1 MPQVRC
7 PRCEAINDT
16 RAPGYPFCVGCQ
28 DNLARCGYC
37 QWFDDSAVVCT
48 HPLVAGVFEVS
59 EEATPPCGYHAP
71 SQTLRVRRW
80 GVRVLVGLGLAA
92 AVFALGYGLMGLF
105 EKAPPPPPPPANLE
119 WAIEADIRGAVVGKT
134 YTVTVLIRNPTKIVV
149 TGVQL
154 EIAQKSLDVF
164 FLQEVRPEPLARS
177 RAGEWRVYTYP
188 ELHPL
193 EQRRIALE
201 LVPRIVPQDDGGVHL
216 MVRLRSGDGQ
226 YHHGQADLPIKVAEA
241 EDRE

>member
-7 PRCEAINDT
+7 PRCEATNDT

-37 QWFDDSAVVCT
+37 QWFDDSAAVCT

-71 SQTLRVRRW
+71 SQTVRVRRW
-80 GVRVLVGLGLAA
+80 GVQVLVGLGLAA
-92 AVFALGYGLMGLF
+92 AVFALGYGLMGLLGT
-105 EKAPPPPPPPANLE
+105 PPPPPPPAEVE
-119 WAIEADIRGAVVGKT
+119 WAIEADIRGAVVGEP
-134 YTVTVLIRNPTKIVV
+134 YTVTALIRNPTALVV

-154 EIAQKSLDVF
+154 EIAQESLDVF
-164 FLQEVRPEPLARS
+164 YLREVRPEPLARD
-177 RAGEWRVYTYP
+177 RAGKWRVLTYP
-188 ELHPL
+188 DLHPL

-201 LVPRIVPQDDGGVHL
+201 LVPRMAPPEDESLHL
-216 MVRLRSGDGQ
+216 VVRLTSGDGEF
-226 YHHGQADLPIKVAEA
+226 HGQADLPIKVAEA